1 MEDVILTPKSLEDYN
16 ERFVKIL
23 PDFNILDEFFSNVI
37 NLIDPAGNSN
47 VLTSIKQNLDKV
59 SFESTEQIEILYADF
74 IGFTNSVIGF
84 MNVIENTP
92 DTDKRVKLLNDIFE
106 KFSSIYK
113 NDYPKICSI
122 VLETGN
128 FLMSQVWD
136 IYQLPQ
142 QTTIQKIKLAAEN
155 KLGKQITDVFFY
167 FIAQLKEA
175 EDSEEVDFV
184 GLQNLFFFIVTLC
197 SLLNMH
203 RKLEISKKM
212 DDYNSMNIVNRND
225 PCPCGS
231 GKKYKKCC
239 MLKIK

>member
-1 MEDVILTPKSLEDYN
+1 MKDVILTPKSLEDYN
-16 ERFVKIL
+16 KSFIKIL

-37 NLIDPAGNSN
+37 NLIDPAGNSTA
-47 VLTSIKQNLDKV
+47 LTSIKQNLDKV
-59 SFESTEQIEILYADF
+59 SFESTEQIEILYSDF
-74 IGFTNSVIGF
+74 IGFTNSVIGLIE
-84 MNVIENTP
+84 VIENTP

-106 KFSSIYK
+106 KFIAIYK

-122 VLETGN
+122 VLENGN

-142 QTTIQKIKLAAEN
+142 QTSIQKIKLAAEK

-167 FIAQLKEA
+167 FVAQLKET
-175 EDSEEVDFV
+175 EDAEEVDFLR
-184 GLQNLFFFIVTLC
+184 LQNLFFFLVTLC
-197 SLLNMH
+197 SILDMH
-203 RKLEISKKM
+203 RKLELSKKN
-212 DDYNSMNIVNRND
+212 DDYNSMKIVNRND